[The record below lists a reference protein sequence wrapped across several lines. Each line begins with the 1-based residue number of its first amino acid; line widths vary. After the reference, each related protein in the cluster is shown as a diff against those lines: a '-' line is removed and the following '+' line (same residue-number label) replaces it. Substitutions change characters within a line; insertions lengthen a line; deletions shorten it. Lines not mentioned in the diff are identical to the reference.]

1 MRTDTYLD
9 LELRFCEISRN
20 IVFLVWK
27 IIPFVCFIDRSVYCQ
42 GQTSW
47 FPEGTDKRVS
57 HLFARWMIS
66 RKETFYH
73 RSSRFVVTR
82 ASEPYLILL
91 LDVQFITRSHSWPI
105 EISILLTFLYS
116 YWKFQCVKLYS
127 GDEENFRRS
136 MTKNRTGISRWFEI
150 ARTELT
156 FFLRFFCLLSN
167 FPSLSRFYLN
177 SCPLCHPARK

>member
-82 ASEPYLILL
+82 ASEPYLTLL
-91 LDVQFITRSHSWPI
+91 LDVQFITRSQSKY
-105 EISILLTFLYS
+105 SIFPFLLFYILTENF
-116 YWKFQCVKLYS
+116 FVLYS
-127 GDEENFRRS
+127 GDEENFRSNGWRKIGQESRVDSRS
-136 MTKNRTGISRWFEI
+136 QRN
-150 ARTELT
+150 
-156 FFLRFFCLLSN
+156 
-167 FPSLSRFYLN
+167 
-177 SCPLCHPARK
+177 